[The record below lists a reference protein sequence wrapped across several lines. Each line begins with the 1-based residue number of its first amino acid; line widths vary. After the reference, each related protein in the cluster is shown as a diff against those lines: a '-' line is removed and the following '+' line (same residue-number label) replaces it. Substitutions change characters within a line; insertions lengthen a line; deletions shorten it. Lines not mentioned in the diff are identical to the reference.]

1 MSIKLKTQ
9 WCHKISYLDGYIRS
23 GVNKSPEKSRPNDV
37 IRLKIKTDDGT
48 GDCDLQLEM
57 CEATD
62 VIKVL
67 KTAKKK
73 FKDSGGGTLRKP
85 SAHLT
90 TQQGMPE
97 TQDTKD

>member
-23 GVNKSPEKSRPNDV
+23 GVNRSPEKSRPNDI

-67 KTAKKK
+67 KTAKKAAAAI
-73 FKDSGGGTLRKP
+73 FRKTNRT
-85 SAHLT
+85 SYNTARDARNA
-90 TQQGMPE
+90 GY
-97 TQDTKD
+97 

>member
-23 GVNKSPEKSRPNDV
+23 GVNRSPEKSRPNDI

-67 KTAKKK
+67 KTAKKAAA
-73 FKDSGGGTLRKP
+73 GR
-85 SAHLT
+85 
-90 TQQGMPE
+90 
-97 TQDTKD
+97 